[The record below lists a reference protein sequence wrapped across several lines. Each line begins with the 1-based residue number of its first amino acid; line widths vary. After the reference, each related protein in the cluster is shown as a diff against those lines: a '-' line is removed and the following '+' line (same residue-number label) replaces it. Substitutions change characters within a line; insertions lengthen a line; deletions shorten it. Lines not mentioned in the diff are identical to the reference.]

1 MQRKKTIMII
11 EDEPTIRELLTRILE
26 LEGYATV
33 SAGDGRAAIELLSEI
48 EKPDLILVDNL
59 MPVMSG
65 TEFLKALAD
74 DHVMV
79 TIPVAMVS
87 AYSEPESVGHAR
99 AFIKKP
105 IDLDALLK
113 FVKEWCG

>member
-1 MQRKKTIMII
+1 MTTRKTIMII
-11 EDEPTIRELLTRILE
+11 EDEPAICDLLKRVLE
-26 LEGYATV
+26 LEGYDTMVAPN
-33 SAGDGRAAIELLSEI
+33 GQAAIELLKTGP
-48 EKPDLILVDNL
+48 KPCLILLDNM

-65 TEFLKALAD
+65 TEFIKTISQ
-74 DHVMV
+74 DHLIA

-87 AYSEPESVGHAR
+87 AYEEPANVGHAK

-105 IDLDALLK
+105 IDFDALLK